1 MRISFIRGDGF
12 NTPLLAAVKKVLNPE
27 SNSSGERNTPLLAAG
42 YFIISLFLIML
53 LTISCN
59 TSSLAEIKAF
69 LPDMKEKT
77 NGVYRGNYSLSGTPV
92 RVTLDVTVQNN
103 DIIEIKIIEHTSS
116 PIGRKAER
124 ITQNII
130 EEQSLEIDAI
140 SGATASSKAI
150 LKAVENAL
158 Q

>member
-1 MRISFIRGDGF
+1 MRISFIF
-12 NTPLLAAVKKVLNPE
+12 SLLLII
-27 SNSSGERNTPLLAAG
+27 LL
-42 YFIISLFLIML
+42 L
-53 LTISCN
+53 LSCN
-59 TSSLAEIKAF
+59 TSSLAEIRAF
-69 LPDMKEKT
+69 LPEMSSKT
-77 NGVYRGNYSLSGTPV
+77 NGVYRGHYSLSGTPV

-103 DIIEIKIIEHTSS
+103 TIIEIRIIEHTSS
-116 PIGRKAER
+116 PIGKKAER

-140 SGATASSKAI
+140 SGATGSSKAI